1 VTVVEGILSRGEEAS
16 LIPDGESHLLE
27 RCRRGEARATEEL
40 VRLHGAA
47 VHRFAHRLLGDPEEA
62 RDLTQEVFL
71 RAFRRLRG
79 FRADSSLRTW
89 LFRITLNAARNR
101 RRSWSRSH
109 RSRTVSLEAEPD
121 EGREGP
127 GARLANPA
135 PGPDRALESRTIR
148 GRLTEALAGLPEEFR
163 VAVSLRDV
171 EGMDYRRIAR
181 ITGVRV
187 GTVKSRIARG
197 REILR
202 RSLSDLRPGLPER
215 RS

>member
-1 VTVVEGILSRGEEAS
+1 VAVAEGILSRGEPAS
-16 LIPDGESHLLE
+16 LIDDGESRLLE

-47 VHRFAHRLLGDPEEA
+47 VHRFARRLLGDSEEA

-71 RAFRRLRG
+71 RAFRRLG
-79 FRADSSLRTW
+79 SFRAESSLRTW

-109 RSRTVSLEAEPD
+109 RSRTVSLESAPE

-127 GARLANPA
+127 GARLIHPD
-135 PGPDRALESRTIR
+135 PGPERAVEGRAIRERLARAL
-148 GRLTEALAGLPEEFR
+148 ADLPEEFR

-171 EGMDYRRIAR
+171 EGLDYRSIAR
-181 ITGVRV
+181 VTGTRV

-202 RSLSDLRPGLPER
+202 RSLSDLRVGVPER